1 MQIEETSKGR
11 YETLKKDR
19 EEFLERGRQCS
30 KLTVPFLLPEE
41 GHNKTQRFFTPF
53 QSFGSRAVNNLASKL
68 LLALFP
74 TSAPFFR
81 YSADEADIQAAE
93 SQNENIRTE
102 IETGLKKRE
111 KIAMAELENTPYRAP
126 FFLALKLMIVSGN
139 ALIHLAEDGNIRVYR
154 LDSYVVKRDP
164 VGNVLE
170 IITEEK
176 VDPITL
182 SEEIRLEAK
191 LELDKDKNKDKQR
204 ENVCLFT
211 HIKRTAKG
219 WTVHQEINEVKLES
233 TSGTYPLDDCPWLA
247 LRFSRI
253 DGEDYGRGLVEEYFG
268 DLVSLDGFRQ
278 NLTEGAAAMS
288 KIVFLVRKNGQTRL
302 KDIATAENGD
312 VKYGTAEDVT
322 TLQAEKRADFSVVR
336 ETSRDIEIELAK
348 AFLLNSSVQ
357 RDAERV
363 TAQEIRYI
371 ARELE
376 DTLGGVYTVQT
387 QEFQLP
393 FIKIFTK
400 RLEKKKKLEK
410 LPSGTV
416 HPRIVTGLAALG
428 RTDDLDKMLQ
438 MVEILKGVPNALAKL
453 NEDVFIERL
462 ATALFIDQEG
472 LIKSAEQL
480 QAEQQQAMM
489 QGITA
494 ETAPKVL
501 QETAK
506 GMMNVQNQ
514 NGS

>member
-1 MQIEETSKGR
+1 MQTEETTKSR
-11 YETLKKDR
+11 YQTLAKDR

-81 YSADEADIQAAE
+81 YAADEADIQLAE
-93 SQNENIRTE
+93 TQNENIRTE

-111 KIAMAELENTPYRAP
+111 KIAMAYLENTPYRAP
-126 FFLALKLMIVSGN
+126 FFLALKLLIVSGN
-139 ALIHLAEDGNIRVYR
+139 ALIYLADDDNIRVYR

-182 SEEIRLEAK
+182 SEEIRAEAK
-191 LELDKDKNKDKQR
+191 LDQNEKDKDKQR

-219 WTVHQEINEVKLES
+219 WTVHQEINEVMLES
-233 TSGTYPLDDCPWLA
+233 TKGTYPLDDCPWLA

-312 VKYGTAEDVT
+312 VKYGSAEDVT

-400 RLEKKKKLEK
+400 RLEKKKKLQK
-410 LPSGTV
+410 LPSGSVT
-416 HPRIVTGLAALG
+416 PRIVTGLAALG

-438 MVEILKGVPNALAKL
+438 MVEILKGVPNALNKL

-472 LIKSAEQL
+472 LIKTAEQL
-480 QAEQQQAMM
+480 AAEQEQQAMM
-489 QGITA
+489 QVGMEA
-494 ETAPKVL
+494 APKMM
-501 QETAK
+501 QEATK

>member
-1 MQIEETSKGR
+1 MQTEQTSHGR
-11 YETLKKDR
+11 YTALEKDR
-19 EEFLERGRQCS
+19 VEFLDRGRQCAR
-30 KLTVPFLLPEE
+30 LTVPFLLPEE
-41 GHNKTQRFFTPF
+41 GHNSSQKFFTPF

-81 YSADEADIQAAE
+81 YSADEADVQAGE
-93 SQNENIRTE
+93 TENKNLRTE
-102 IETGLKKRE
+102 LESGLKKRE

-126 FFLALKLMIVSGN
+126 FFLALKLMIVCGN
-139 ALIHLAEDGNIRVYR
+139 ALIHLGDDDNIRVYR

-164 VGNVLE
+164 IGNVLE
-170 IITEEK
+170 IVTKEM

-182 SEEIRLEAK
+182 SETIRTEAK
-191 LELDKDKNKDKQR
+191 IVLNKDKKH
-204 ENVCLFT
+204 EPVCLYT
-211 HIKRTAKG
+211 HVIRTVKG
-219 WTVHQEINEVKLES
+219 WTVHQEINEIKLKS
-233 TSGTYPLDDCPWLA
+233 TEGTYPLDDCPWLP

-278 NLTEGAAAMS
+278 NLTEGAAVMS

-312 VKYGTAEDVT
+312 VKYGSEDDVT
-322 TLQAEKRADFSVVR
+322 VLQAEGKMRDFSVVR
-336 ETSRDIEIELAK
+336 ETARDIEVELAK

-393 FIKIFTK
+393 FIKIFTQ
-400 RLEKKKKLEK
+400 RLEKKGKLEK
-410 LPSGTV
+410 MPKGSIT
-416 HPRIVTGLAALG
+416 PRIVTGLAALG
-428 RTDDLDKMLQ
+428 RTDDLDKLLQ
-438 MVEILKGVPNALAKL
+438 MVEILKGVPNALARL
-453 NEDVFIERL
+453 NESVFIERC

-472 LIKSAEQL
+472 LIKDDEQIA
-480 QAEQQQAMM
+480 AEQQQQTM
-489 QGITA
+489 QGIAADT
-494 ETAPKVL
+494 TPKVL
-501 QETAK
+501 QEAAK
-506 GMMNVQNQ
+506 GMMNAQA
-514 NGS
+514 